1 MSTEF
6 QSEIEALSG
15 DTVAS
20 ILDVVCG
27 VTGMGFAA
35 VARVTPERWVCLAV
49 SDHINFGLTPGGEL
63 EVETTICHEVRQ
75 ARQTIAIDHVAED
88 EIYCGHHTPA
98 KYGIQSYISVPIFL
112 NNGSFYGTLCA
123 IDPKPAKIKNPGI
136 IGMFELFAKM
146 IARYV
151 EAGERLAETGR
162 QLANAEA
169 ALLDANT
176 ASELREQ
183 FIAVIGHDLRN
194 PLASIAAGIF
204 FLQKASIEQ
213 KLREIV
219 LTMQKS
225 VVRMTTLT
233 DNLLDFARGRL
244 GGGITLNRS
253 REALEPALRQV
264 IDEIKNVYPE
274 RTIEADINLTKPV
287 NADRSRISQLFS
299 NLLNNAVVYGTAGAP
314 VRVRATTDEMFELK
328 VINTGPPIS
337 AAAMKQLFTPF
348 VRGQVKPNQQGL
360 GLGLFIASE
369 IAIAHGGRI
378 DVTSNADVT
387 AFTFRMPLG

>member
-6 QSEIEALSG
+6 QSDIEALSG

-151 EAGERLAETGR
+151 ETGERLAETGR

-169 ALLDANT
+169 ALLDATT

-253 REALEPALRQV
+253 HEALEPALRQV
-264 IDEIKNVYPE
+264 IDEIRSVYPE
-274 RTIEADINLTKPV
+274 RTIDADINLTKPV
-287 NADRSRISQLFS
+287 NADRSRISQLLS
-299 NLLNNAVVYGTAGAP
+299 NLLNNAVVYGTAGDP

-348 VRGQVKPNQQGL
+348 VRGQVKPSQQGL

-378 DVTSNADVT
+378 DVTSSADVT